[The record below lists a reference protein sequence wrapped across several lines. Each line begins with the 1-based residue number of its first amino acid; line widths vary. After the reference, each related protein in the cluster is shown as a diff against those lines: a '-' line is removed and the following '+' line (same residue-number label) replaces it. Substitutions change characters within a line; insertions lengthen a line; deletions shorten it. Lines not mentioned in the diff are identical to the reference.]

1 MGLAPLIVAVTLVVP
16 FVIWVILL
24 SRGILGEQLPRI
36 LNEPLPM
43 LWLQPDLMDKI
54 DTSDKR
60 YKCPVYKTSER
71 KGVLST
77 TGHSTNF
84 VLSILL
90 PTDKPVQH
98 WVKRGCACLCQLDD

>member
-1 MGLAPLIVAVTLVVP
+1 MLCAA
-16 FVIWVILL
+16 
-24 SRGILGEQLPRI
+24 SRGLLGEQLPKV
-36 LNEPLPM
+36 LNEPLPTI
-43 LWLQPDLMDKI
+43 WLQPDLMNKV

-84 VLSILL
+84 VLPILL